1 MNTSET
7 VRANLSDE
15 AADEI
20 LRNTEWTKW
29 ADARDMIQAVYAKGR
44 RAGAAAVPQVQ
55 GLTDAARDVLAER
68 QRQISAEEWTPQH
81 DDMEHDDGCLSRAAA
96 CYALQDHGFPVLWP
110 GIIDK
115 FRFNSLWPWDVQ
127 WWKPK
132 DERRNLVR
140 AGALILA
147 AIERMDRATK
157 NGLTI
162 KEQSDE
168 S

>member
-55 GLTDAARDVLAER
+55 GLTEDEVLQAFGDTVIHDELPAHKAKIAYMAAVGNAI
-68 QRQISAEEWTPQH
+68 QRAF
-81 DDMEHDDGCLSRAAA
+81 AA
-96 CYALQDHGFPVLWP
+96 
-110 GIIDK
+110 
-115 FRFNSLWPWDVQ
+115 
-127 WWKPK
+127 
-132 DERRNLVR
+132 
-140 AGALILA
+140 
-147 AIERMDRATK
+147 K

-162 KEQSDE
+162 NGGSDAP
-168 S
+168 